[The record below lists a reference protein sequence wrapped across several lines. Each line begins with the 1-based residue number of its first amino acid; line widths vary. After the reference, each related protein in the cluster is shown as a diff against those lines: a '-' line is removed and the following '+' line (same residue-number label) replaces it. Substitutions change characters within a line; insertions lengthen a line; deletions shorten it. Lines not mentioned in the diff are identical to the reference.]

1 MLIKLLYAINSI
13 KCHKDFPL
21 KASMR

>member
-13 KCHKDFPL
+13 KYHKDFPL